1 MHRILLIGTGG
12 SQLTIDRR
20 SPTGSAVA
28 RWLKSRT
35 AGTKR
40 VIVAASDLAV
50 VFLAFGGALFLRLGY
65 VDFNPPL
72 ARSLAVALLVVVP
85 LLWLFGLYDAVFR
98 HVGRQTALRI
108 GQAVGAFALP
118 WMAIITT
125 IGFEDVPRTLG
136 LLYPLV
142 LWLGLVGTRNG
153 AQWLLRRSEPAAVRK
168 AAPAAL
174 IYGAGS
180 AGRQL
185 AAAIDQSGEMRSVA
199 FVDDDP
205 DLQGRSIDRRPIV
218 GPDTIGRTIEDL
230 GVTHVLLALPLVSRS
245 RRNEIISLLKPFSVQ
260 VKTLPGLMHI
270 AHGRVDAADLRDLD
284 IEDLLGRDRVDPD
297 RDRMAGFAR
306 DKVVLVSGAGGSIG
320 SELCR
325 QIMALSPA
333 TLLLVERSE
342 HALYEIHRELADELR
357 VSQVELRLVPLLA
370 SVTDAA
376 RIDRILATWR
386 PDAVF
391 HAAAY
396 KHVPLVEANPLE
408 GAKNNVFGTLVLAR
422 AAIAHGCGHFVLV
435 STDKAVRP
443 TNVMGATKRLAEI
456 VCQALAGEAGTVITM
471 VRFGNV
477 LGSSGSVVPL
487 FRRQIAAGGPVT
499 VTHREMTRYF
509 MLISEAA
516 QLVIQAGAMARG
528 GELFLLEM
536 GAPVRIWDLACNM
549 IQLAGARPRL
559 PGSDVGEI
567 EVVETGLRPGEKLYE
582 ELLIDDDARPTEH
595 PLILSADE
603 PALPAQDLWPQLE
616 ELGVA
621 LETQDAVGAV
631 ALLQRLV
638 PEFAYGGLAD
648 AVLIGSGARATAAAA
663 PRPSPLPS
671 IVRHGGA
678 QAHG

>member
-1 MHRILLIGTGG
+1 MN
-12 SQLTIDRR
+12 IDRH
-20 SPTGSAVA
+20 SPAGSTTA
-28 RWLKSRT
+28 RWLKAR
-35 AGTKR
+35 APGAKR
-40 VIVAASDLAV
+40 LIVAASDLV
-50 VFLAFGGALFLRLGY
+50 VVVLAFCGALFLRLGY

-72 ARSLAVALLVVVP
+72 ARSLVVATLVVVP

-98 HVGRQTALRI
+98 HVGRKTALRI
-108 GQAVGAFALP
+108 GQAVAAFALP
-118 WMAIITT
+118 WMAIVTV

-142 LWLGLVGTRNG
+142 LWLGLVGVRNS
-153 AQWLLRRSEPAAVRK
+153 AQWLLRRSEPTAARR
-168 AAPAAL
+168 ARPNAL

-185 AAAIDQSGEMRSVA
+185 AAAIDQSGEMRPVA
-199 FVDDDP
+199 FADDDAH
-205 DLQGRSIDRRPIV
+205 LQGRSLDRRPIV
-218 GPDTIGRTIEDL
+218 GPDAIGDAIEEL
-230 GVTHVLLALPLVSRS
+230 GVTHVLLALPQVSRQ
-245 RRNEIISLLKPFSVQ
+245 RRNEIIGLLKPYPVQ

-297 RDRMAGFAR
+297 HDRMSAFAR
-306 DKVVLVSGAGGSIG
+306 GKTVLVSGAGGSIG

-325 QIMALSPA
+325 QILALEPA

-342 HALYEIHRELADELR
+342 HALYEVHRELADELR
-357 VSQVELRLVPLLA
+357 ASGVELALVPLLA
-370 SVTDAA
+370 SVTDTG
-376 RIDRILATWR
+376 RIDRILATWS

-408 GAKNNVFGTLVLAR
+408 GAGNNVFGTLVLAR

-456 VCQALAGEAGTVITM
+456 VCQALAVEGGNTVVTM

-499 VTHREMTRYF
+499 VTDREMTRYF

-536 GAPVRIWDLACNM
+536 GAPVRIWELACNM

-567 EVVETGLRPGEKLYE
+567 DVVEVGLRPGEKLYE
-582 ELLIDDDARPTEH
+582 ELLIEDDARATAH

-603 PALPAQDLWPQLE
+603 PAMPAADLWPRLD
-616 ELGVA
+616 ELGA
-621 LETQDAVGAV
+621 AIGRQDAAGAV

-638 PEFAYGGLAD
+638 PEFAYGGPAD
-648 AVLIGSGARATAAAA
+648 AVLVRPPADRAGGRRIGVAA
-663 PRPSPLPS
+663 
-671 IVRHGGA
+671 GG
-678 QAHG
+678 